1 MGRWGQVEGG
11 KQPPGPQ
18 RAVGRCPLSFPLPS
32 TPLLRPSGPAT
43 HPELRILGSH
53 THTPWASFPILRA
66 RFFQAAALSPS
77 RPSQTSASRCSR
89 FSGPA
94 GLGAGAWWKAKVAL
108 GLGLSAT
115 GYVFCP
121 VPTTPSKPPTT
132 SPWPSWRGVLKR
144 GPLAIPHLGH
154 QVSDFVQLGGR
165 S

>member
-1 MGRWGQVEGG
+1 MEGG
-11 KQPPGPQ
+11 KQLPGAQ
-18 RAVGRCPLSFPLPS
+18 RAVGRCLLSFPLPS

-66 RFFQAAALSPS
+66 RFFQVAALSPS
-77 RPSQTSASRCSR
+77 RPSQTPASRCSR
-89 FSGPA
+89 FSGLA
-94 GLGAGAWWKAKVAL
+94 GLGARSWWKAKFPL
-108 GLGLSAT
+108 GLGLPPT
-115 GYVFCP
+115 GYVFCL

-132 SPWPSWRGVLKR
+132 SPWPSWLGVLKR